1 MAKRSFYYAINLA
14 ITSTIRRNRSIST
27 TNVSAMTTTKHRS
40 SFTPKMATVT
50 ERSFVC
56 SDGVRLASRFW
67 TNFDDA
73 DANNLQTRKIIC
85 LHGWL
90 DNAASFNRLAPALI
104 DSLSSDGKNNE
115 TLSEHL
121 KPTEIIALDFPGH
134 GLSGHKSPDGPP
146 QLLAEYVYYVAECVE
161 ALKWGS
167 GRISAADGA
176 GDPASDKITVIGH
189 SMGGGVAV
197 VFAAAFPELCS
208 SLILLEGGGPLAR
221 NAKDCARHVRAACQ
235 RRLKSNKLLFSKD
248 SFDGKSGGVRVYP
261 SLGSAVEARLA
272 TVKRMP
278 GEQYMSEEAAEDLVS
293 RAVVPASSDSTE
305 STAVIFRHD
314 PRLQWPSLQY
324 FTREQ
329 VEACYHDIHEANVPV
344 CVLIAED
351 GYPVDSLSE
360 KAITEILKP
369 GFVQKLSGSHHFHA
383 DPDSVGPVVEEI
395 VKFLKEHNL

>member
-1 MAKRSFYYAINLA
+1 MMRHDAIFW
-14 ITSTIRRNRSIST
+14 STLNT
-27 TNVSAMTTTKHRS
+27 DT
-40 SFTPKMATVT
+40 
-50 ERSFVC
+50 
-56 SDGVRLASRFW
+56 
-67 TNFDDA
+67 
-73 DANNLQTRKIIC
+73 NNLHTRKLIC

-104 DSLSSDGKNNE
+104 DSLSSYEN
-115 TLSEHL
+115 SEQTTTEHI

-167 GRISAADGA
+167 GGSSAASGE
-176 GDPASDKITVIGH
+176 GDQQSDKITVIGH
-189 SMGGGVAV
+189 SMGAGVSV

-248 SFDGKSGGVRVYP
+248 SSDGKNSGVRVYP
-261 SLGSAVEARLA
+261 NLGAAVEARLA

-293 RAVVPASSDSTE
+293 RALVPASSGSTE

-329 VEACYHDIHEANVPV
+329 VEACYHDLHEANVPV

-360 KAITEILKP
+360 KAMAEILKP
-369 GFVQKLSGSHHFHA
+369 GFVKKLSGSHHFHA
-383 DPDSVGPVVEEI
+383 DPDSVGPVVDEI
-395 VKFLKEHNL
+395 VKFVKENNL